1 MFRRVRQTDAARS
14 VAQTPPAEPVAV
26 WQMEE
31 AEGTSAEISGLP
43 SPPRPESKLG
53 IVLGLLQADEGA
65 SLAKLVAVTDWQPH
79 TTRAA
84 LTGLRKRGYL
94 IANDKVVDA
103 DGARR
108 SVYRIKSGAAQ

>member
-1 MFRRVRQTDAARS
+1 MFRRIRKTDAARP
-14 VAQTPPAEPVAV
+14 VAQTPAAELVADG
-26 WQMEE
+26 QTDE
-31 AEGTSAEISGLP
+31 AKGTSAEASGLP

-103 DGARR
+103 DGSRR